1 MDSKQKGA
9 IIIAVIA
16 AVGAAA
22 GGTFMLDFSTSTQT
36 ETNISGDT
44 TITGDTIIH
53 EGDTII
59 NEIIGDVIEEGY
71 DFYCEEVDP
80 DSPECDA
87 YWDEP

>member
-1 MDSKQKGA
+1 MDSKPKGA

-16 AVGAAA
+16 AVGAA
-22 GGTFMLDFSTSTQT
+22 GGTFMLDFSTST

-44 TITGDTIIH
+44 TISGDTIIN

-71 DFYCEEVDP
+71 DFYCEEVAP